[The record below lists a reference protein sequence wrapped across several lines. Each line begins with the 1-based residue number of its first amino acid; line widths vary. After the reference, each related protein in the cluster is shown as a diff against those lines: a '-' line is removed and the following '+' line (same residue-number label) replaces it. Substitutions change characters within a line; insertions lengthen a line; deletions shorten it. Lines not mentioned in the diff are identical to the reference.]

1 MPRGPKNA
9 GADERRYE
17 HKIPSRDEILA
28 AMEQAGQPLTLE
40 ALAPGFG
47 IRTEQH
53 RRALEARMRAMVR
66 DGQLLRNRAD
76 EYCLT
81 GHLDVVTGKVLAHRD
96 GFGFLRPD
104 DGSDDLYLAAREM
117 QLLVGRRS
125 HRRARQRHGRGAA
138 KAMSSRF
145 SRAARRASSGTF
157 AASAAST
164 SCSRAANRGPRC

>member
-9 GADERRYE
+9 GGAVERRYE

-28 AMEQAGQPLTLE
+28 AMEKAGKPLTLE

-76 EYCLT
+76 EFCLT

-117 QLLVGRRS
+117 QLLWDGDRI
-125 HRRARQRHGRGAA
+125 
-138 KAMSSRF
+138 
-145 SRAARRASSGTF
+145 AARATDTPRGREGHVVEILARGKTRIVGHFRRERGIDFVLESG
-157 AASAAST
+157 
-164 SCSRAANRGPRC
+164 